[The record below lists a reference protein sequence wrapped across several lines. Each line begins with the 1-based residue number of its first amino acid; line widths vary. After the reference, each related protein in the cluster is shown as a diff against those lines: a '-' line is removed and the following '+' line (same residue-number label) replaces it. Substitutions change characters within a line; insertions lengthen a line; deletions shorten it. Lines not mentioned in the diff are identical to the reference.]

1 MAAESIRSGSEAEEF
16 QQYLHDKNKTI
27 FFLIAS
33 RSMRDDPWPGG
44 GTCAPCIGIM
54 ES

>member
-27 FFLIAS
+27 FFF
-33 RSMRDDPWPGG
+33 
-44 GTCAPCIGIM
+44 
-54 ES
+54 